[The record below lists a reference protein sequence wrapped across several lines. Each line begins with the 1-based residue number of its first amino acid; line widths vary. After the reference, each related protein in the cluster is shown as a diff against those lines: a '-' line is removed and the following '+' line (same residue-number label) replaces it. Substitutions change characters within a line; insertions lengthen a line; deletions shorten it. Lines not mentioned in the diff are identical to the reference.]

1 MAKKKQEEAQAP
13 VNPTPPAKSTFTW
26 YRALAVVVVFIAS
39 TQTGF
44 SNTFVGKAVL
54 TFANCVAY
62 DQKQTM
68 GGCLSNVFNDLFGSI
83 KPAGSQNTPV
93 TGTANQDYGTAAHS
107 PSSLPEKVFDE
118 SGRPKNNYDE
128 HGRRIFPDAILH
140 REEADYQAKLRAQK
154 LEESQKAYKAGHH
167 ANAHELSVEGKR
179 HGHLMEQANEKAVE
193 AIIKP
198 QNADR
203 TGVLDLHGL
212 YVAEAT
218 EATKAFLEKQQR
230 AKRFREVEVIT
241 GAGHHSEGH
250 HAKIRPAIERLISG
264 MDLPYH
270 NPPHN
275 DGAFVVEMYSNQD
288 LVDQL

>member
-1 MAKKKQEEAQAP
+1 MVNLPDTSPPPQRLATPTSTPQGKK
-13 VNPTPPAKSTFTW
+13 
-26 YRALAVVVVFIAS
+26 
-39 TQTGF
+39 
-44 SNTFVGKAVL
+44 
-54 TFANCVAY
+54 
-62 DQKQTM
+62 
-68 GGCLSNVFNDLFGSI
+68 
-83 KPAGSQNTPV
+83 
-93 TGTANQDYGTAAHS
+93 
-107 PSSLPEKVFDE
+107 
-118 SGRPKNNYDE
+118 
-128 HGRRIFPDAILH
+128 HG
-140 REEADYQAKLRAQK
+140 
-154 LEESQKAYKAGHH
+154 
-167 ANAHELSVEGKR
+167 V
-179 HGHLMEQANEKAVE
+179 LMEQANAKAAQ

-198 QNADR
+198 QNADK

-218 EATKAFLEKQQR
+218 DAAKAFLEKQQK
-230 AKRFREVEVIT
+230 AKRFREVEIIT